1 MDSHCI
7 QAIRVWALALPTSY
21 SSFLN
26 QKIGAASAA
35 PRNRSSIAGP
45 GQMPTG
51 RETEKRRSPFA
62 RKPSP
67 PPPPLLDATPANATY
82 RLRLAVILT
91 ATFVDRSHSS
101 NPESSSPP
109 PFSSS

>member
-1 MDSHCI
+1 MDSYYI

-35 PRNRSSIAGP
+35 PRNRSSITGP
-45 GQMPTG
+45 GQMSTG
-51 RETEKRRSPFA
+51 RETEKRRSSFTG
-62 RKPSP
+62 KPC
-67 PPPPLLDATPANATY
+67 PPLPPLPDATPANAAY
-82 RLRLAVILT
+82 RLHLVVILT
-91 ATFVDRSHSS
+91 AIFVDRSHSS
-101 NPESSSPP
+101 NPEPSSPP